1 MSDVL
6 EQALKFTLGEEG
18 GYVNHP
24 LDPGGAT
31 NFGITQSTLNSWCAA
46 HEGWGYPRDVKDLT
60 LNQATAIYR
69 AYYWRGGEIADLAIT
84 DPAISIKLFDI
95 GVNCG
100 LTMAAKILQ
109 RAVNSIPGAQV
120 LSVDGRLGA
129 QTLGAANAQDPDV
142 LMDAICKAQADHY
155 NAIVTNNPSQAVFI
169 KGWLARAA
177 RKPEVSDE
185 ASSEAIR

>member
-1 MSDVL
+1 MDIL
-6 EQALKFTLGEEG
+6 DLALRFTLGNEG
-18 GYVNHP
+18 GYSNHP
-24 LDPGGAT
+24 HDLGGAT
-31 NFGITQSTLNSWCAA
+31 NWGIIQRTLDHWVAA
-46 HEGWGYPRDVKDLT
+46 HPESGFPHDVKDLT